1 LFLWTSIQEIGMFF
15 ILFIVFCASP
25 SSMAYVWL
33 FLPHVARGITGLI
46 IVLVKGLPKS
56 HNIIEAIEIE
66 NISTA
71 TVESL

>member
-1 LFLWTSIQEIGMFF
+1 MFLWTSVQEIGIFF
-15 ILFIVFCASP
+15 ALFIVFCASP

>member
-1 LFLWTSIQEIGMFF
+1 
-15 ILFIVFCASP
+15 
-25 SSMAYVWL
+25 MAYVWL

-56 HNIIEAIEIE
+56 HNIIDAIEIE